1 MGMPCWPKRGAGK
14 EVKLSYGGHVPMEKG
29 NGLVTE
35 VEVLQAN
42 GTAER
47 DAALVMMEKIP
58 GDQP

>member
-1 MGMPCWPKRGAGK
+1 
-14 EVKLSYGGHVPMEKG
+14 
-29 NGLVTE
+29 VTE